1 MPSRSHER
9 PRPEVQGGVAWIPSL
24 PRIRLVIVG
33 AGHVGQAV
41 ASLAA
46 QVDFDVWVIDDRSQY
61 ANAERFPSAQRIL
74 VGPIEEVLAGLE
86 VTSHTYALIVTRGH
100 GHDQEAPLPPGLDP
114 RHLRRSDRQPP
125 QDQAD
130 LREPS

>member
-1 MPSRSHER
+1 MLPT
-9 PRPEVQGGVAWIPSL
+9 L

-46 QVDFDVWVIDDRSQY
+46 QADFDIWVIDDRGQY

-74 VGPIEEVLAGLE
+74 VGPIEEVLSSLE
-86 VTSHTYALIVTRGH
+86 VTSTPT
-100 GHDQEAPLPPGLDP
+100 P
-114 RHLRRSDRQPP
+114 
-125 QDQAD
+125 
-130 LREPS
+130 